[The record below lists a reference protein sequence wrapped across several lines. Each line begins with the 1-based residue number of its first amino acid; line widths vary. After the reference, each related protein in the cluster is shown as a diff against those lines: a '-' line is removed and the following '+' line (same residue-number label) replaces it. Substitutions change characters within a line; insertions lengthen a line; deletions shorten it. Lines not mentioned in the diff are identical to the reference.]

1 MNFEE
6 KNDVVNDGKRNI
18 GGLPFIIF
26 VLLVCIAGSVY
37 FVVTKHNDI
46 GFSSNISGRYVS
58 LLVAINVV
66 TRLFGIVFLI
76 TSLVTVD
83 RDLSLDNGDI
93 KWYRA
98 VIYFMIGFILIVFGP
113 SIVTSYARPLI
124 DFYY

>member
-37 FVVTKHNDI
+37 FVVTKYNDI

-93 KWYRA
+93 KWYRV

>member
-6 KNDVVNDGKRNI
+6 KKDIVNGNEKYT
-18 GGLPFIIF
+18 GWFLVII
-26 VLLVCIAGSVY
+26 VALLVCIAGSVY
-37 FVVTKHNDI
+37 FVVTKHDNI
-46 GFSSNISGRYVS
+46 GFSLNVSDRYTL
-58 LLVAINVV
+58 LLVVINVV

-76 TSLVTVD
+76 ASLVTVD

-98 VIYFMIGFILIVFGP
+98 VIYFMIGFILVLFGP
-113 SIVTSYARPLI
+113 SIVISYAKPLI

>member
-6 KNDVVNDGKRNI
+6 KNNVVNDDKKNI

-37 FVVTKHNDI
+37 FISTKYNNI
-46 GFSSNISGRYVS
+46 GFSSNVSGRYAS

-66 TRLFGIVFLI
+66 TRLFGIGFI
-76 TSLVTVD
+76 IASLVTVD

-93 KWYRA
+93 KWYRF

-113 SIVTSYARPLI
+113 SIVTSYAKPLI

>member
-6 KNDVVNDGKRNI
+6 KEDIVNDDKRNI
-18 GGLPFIIF
+18 GGLPFII
-26 VLLVCIAGSVY
+26 VALLVCIAGSVY
-37 FVVTKHNDI
+37 FVVTKHNNI
-46 GFSSNISGRYVS
+46 GFSLNVSDRYAL
-58 LLVAINVV
+58 LLVVISVV
-66 TRLFGIVFLI
+66 TRLFGIVFI
-76 TSLVTVD
+76 IASLVTVD

-113 SIVTSYARPLI
+113 SIVTSYAKPLI

>member
-6 KNDVVNDGKRNI
+6 KEDIVNDGKRNI
-18 GGLPFIIF
+18 HWFSVII
-26 VLLVCIAGSVY
+26 VALLVY
-37 FVVTKHNDI
+37 FISTKYNDI
-46 GFSSNISGRYVS
+46 GFSSNVSGRYAS
-58 LLVAINVV
+58 FLVVINVV
-66 TRLFGIVFLI
+66 TRLFGIGFI
-76 TSLVTVD
+76 IASLVTVD

-98 VIYFMIGFILIVFGP
+98 VIYFMIGFILIVFGS

>member
-6 KNDVVNDGKRNI
+6 KNDVVNDDKRNI
-18 GGLPFIIF
+18 RWFSVIMVAL
-26 VLLVCIAGSVY
+26 VALLVY
-37 FVVTKHNDI
+37 FISTKYNNI
-46 GFSSNISGRYVS
+46 GFSLNVSDRYTL
-58 LLVAINVV
+58 LLVVINVV

-76 TSLVTVD
+76 ASLVTVD
-83 RDLSLDNGDI
+83 RDLSLDNGNI
-93 KWYRA
+93 KWCRA

>member
-26 VLLVCIAGSVY
+26 VLLVCIAGSV
-37 FVVTKHNDI
+37 FLVVTKHNDI

>member
-6 KNDVVNDGKRNI
+6 KKDIANDGKRNI
-18 GGLPFIIF
+18 HWFSVIM
-26 VLLVCIAGSVY
+26 VALLVY
-37 FVVTKHNDI
+37 FIFTKYNNI
-46 GFSSNISGRYVS
+46 GFSSNVSDRYTL
-58 LLVAINVV
+58 LLVVINVV

-76 TSLVTVD
+76 ASLVTVD

-98 VIYFMIGFILIVFGP
+98 VIYFIIGFIFVLFGS
-113 SIVTSYARPLI
+113 SIVISYAKPLI

>member
-6 KNDVVNDGKRNI
+6 KKDIVNDDKKNI

-58 LLVAINVV
+58 LL
-66 TRLFGIVFLI
+66 
-76 TSLVTVD
+76 
-83 RDLSLDNGDI
+83 
-93 KWYRA
+93 
-98 VIYFMIGFILIVFGP
+98 
-113 SIVTSYARPLI
+113 
-124 DFYY
+124 

>member
-6 KNDVVNDGKRNI
+6 KNDVVNDGKKNI
-18 GGLPFIIF
+18 GGLPFVIF
-26 VLLVCIAGSVY
+26 LLLVCIAGSVY
-37 FVVTKHNDI
+37 FVVTKHNNI
-46 GFSSNISGRYVS
+46 GFSLNVSDRYTL
-58 LLVAINVV
+58 LLVVINVV
-66 TRLFGIVFLI
+66 MRLFGIGFI
-76 TSLVTVD
+76 IASLVTVD

-113 SIVTSYARPLI
+113 SIVTSYAKPLI

>member
-6 KNDVVNDGKRNI
+6 KKDIANDGKRNI
-18 GGLPFIIF
+18 HWFSVIM
-26 VLLVCIAGSVY
+26 VALLVY
-37 FVVTKHNDI
+37 FIFNKYNNID
-46 GFSSNISGRYVS
+46 FSSNVSDRYTL
-58 LLVAINVV
+58 LLVVINVV

-76 TSLVTVD
+76 ASLVTVD

-98 VIYFMIGFILIVFGP
+98 VIYFIIGFILVLFGS
-113 SIVTSYARPLI
+113 SIVISYAKPLI

>member
-113 SIVTSYARPLI
+113 SIVTSYVRPLI

>member
-6 KNDVVNDGKRNI
+6 KKDIANDGKRNI

-46 GFSSNISGRYVS
+46 GFSSNVSDRYTL

-76 TSLVTVD
+76 ASLVTVD

-98 VIYFMIGFILIVFGP
+98 VIYFIIGFILVLFGS
-113 SIVTSYARPLI
+113 SIVISYAKPLI

>member
-98 VIYFMIGFILIVFGP
+98 IIYFMIGFILIVFGP